1 MGVDCAVSAFS
12 SWHSVQASGPVYSVR
27 AGEPFVG
34 HQPGPRTRISVAREM
49 LLDCGD
55 CARLAKEDAK
65 KKSAE
70 TERKSTAAEG
80 KTSRTLFTAGAF
92 DARGLRRRGA

>member
-1 MGVDCAVSAFS
+1 MAVDCWVSAFS

-27 AGEPFVG
+27 AGVPFVG
-34 HQPGPRTRISVAREM
+34 HQPGPRTRISVAREI

-55 CARLAKEDAK
+55 CARLAKEDAR
-65 KKSAE
+65 KKSTE
-70 TERKSTAAEG
+70 TERRRPAAEG
-80 KTSRTLFTAGAF
+80 KMRRAAFTAGAF